1 MAKPALARKIELWSV
16 DKLRPYA
23 KNARTHSDEQ
33 VAQIAAS
40 ITEFGFTN
48 PILVDTDQGIIA
60 GHGRLRAAQQLGLAE
75 VPVIVLDHL
84 TDAQRKAYI
93 LADNKIALNA
103 GWDDALLAEA
113 IEELDELDFDLSL
126 LGWGDD
132 LPTFAEEPDYSVLDD
147 EGDDEVDELAEGV
160 KKAIQIEF
168 EPEHYEEAQELV
180 KFWRSK
186 GGYVGMMLIEKL
198 SAEKERL

>member
-1 MAKPALARKIELWSV
+1 MVKPVSARKIELWSI

-40 ITEFGFTN
+40 IAEFGFTN

-60 GHGRLRAAQQLGLAE
+60 GHGRLRAAQQLALDE

-113 IEELDELDFDLSL
+113 IEELGDLDFDLSL

-147 EGDDEVDELAEGV
+147 EDDSEVDELAEGV

-180 KFWRSK
+180 KFWRNK
-186 GGYVGMMLIEKL
+186 GGYVGMMLIDKL

>member
-1 MAKPALARKIELWSV
+1 MVKPALARKIELWSI

-60 GHGRLRAAQQLGLAE
+60 GHGRLRAAQQLALAE

-113 IEELDELDFDLSL
+113 IEELGDLDFDLSL

-147 EGDDEVDELAEGV
+147 EDDSEVDELAEGV

-198 SAEKERL
+198 ATEKERL